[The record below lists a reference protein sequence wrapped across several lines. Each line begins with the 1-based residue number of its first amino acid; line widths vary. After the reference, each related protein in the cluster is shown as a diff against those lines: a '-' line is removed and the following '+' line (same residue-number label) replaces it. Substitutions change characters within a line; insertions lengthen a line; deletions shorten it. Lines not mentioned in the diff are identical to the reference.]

1 MKIVGSAT
9 LISSINSMA
18 LQYANMN
25 SKGCNHIHTK
35 RLMIREYR
43 IGLLTVRAASIRGR
57 ISLLLLLLRQM
68 NVILADTVQH
78 HKQDGI

>member
-1 MKIVGSAT
+1 
-9 LISSINSMA
+9 MA

-25 SKGCNHIHTK
+25 SKGRNHIHTK

-57 ISLLLLLLRQM
+57 ISRHLLLRQM
-68 NVILADTVQH
+68 NVILADAVQH
-78 HKQDGI
+78 HKQDGV